1 MLTHE
6 WLKRVRENEAALV
19 SLVAAYHPANIRPHK
34 NQEVIPD
41 YITAPNAARVC
52 EVIRK
57 QVRKEFLGIPEEQL
71 KAAIAE
77 GNVGKVTELLN
88 QAWFGVPESIG
99 CWGVE
104 GFREAVALLEDTPD
118 DIVDMPDEDDA
129 A

>member
-6 WLKRVRENEAALV
+6 WLKQARENEAVLV
-19 SLVAAYHPANIRPHK
+19 SLVAAYHPANIRPRK
-34 NQEVIPD
+34 NKEKVPA
-41 YITAPNAARVC
+41 YITAPNAERAC

-57 QVRKEFLGIPEEQL
+57 EIRKEFLGIPEEQL

-77 GNVGKVTELLN
+77 GKVDKVTELLN